1 MILGIIFG
9 FIDKYVWCFIV
20 IGKYVVFLNFF
31 VVKVLKIF
39 VFFIEYNFLE
49 VYVCR

>member
-9 FIDKYVWCFIV
+9 FIDKYVWCFRV